1 MKRDK
6 KEISRLRREKLQLRK
21 MLNRIESDALERR
34 QKQDDVQEEDFKNK
48 GKADKVKCPK
58 CKSDMEMIDLGKRGI
73 YKVCT
78 NQSECWHREKH
89 R

>member
-21 MLNRIESDALERR
+21 MLDRLEQEAIERQQRTEDEQER
-34 QKQDDVQEEDFKNK
+34 EFKNR

-58 CKSDMEMIDLGKRGI
+58 CKSEMELIDAGPRGI
-73 YKVCT
+73 YKICT
-78 NQSECWHREKH
+78 NSAKCWHREKH
-89 R
+89 K